1 MPEYNK
7 KRDRKVKTV
16 VLRDNCH
23 DLSGRVFILLK
34 GMDTRKRMG
43 LYRNTRY
50 MSAVYSTNY
59 TNKMLKLVKIPKNM
73 LQNCE

>member
-1 MPEYNK
+1 
-7 KRDRKVKTV
+7 
-16 VLRDNCH
+16 
-23 DLSGRVFILLK
+23 
-34 GMDTRKRMG
+34 MDTGKRMG

-50 MSAVYSTNY
+50 MSTVYSTKY